1 MTLMQQGWAAGFR
14 AGLPLTLGVAPF
26 AVAFGLAAREAGL
39 GPISVGVMSL
49 VVFAGSAQFLAVG
62 MVQAGASAPQIWLA
76 TLFLNSR
83 HLLMAMVLLP
93 RLAGSRWWVRALAA
107 HAISDEA
114 FAVTSREPRAG
125 AAFLIGAQSALALA
139 WIGGGLVGVIVGA
152 ALPPA
157 MAEAAGFSLIG
168 FFVAVVAL
176 NARGLPDW
184 GAATAGGGLA
194 LLLVGMLPR
203 GWELLVAGIGAA
215 AIGALLESRSRSASR
230 DARAAG

>member
-1 MTLMQQGWAAGFR
+1 MKGEWAAGLR

-26 AVAFGLAAREAGL
+26 AAAFGLAAREAGL
-39 GPISVGVMSL
+39 GAGAVGAMSL
-49 VVFAGSAQFLAVG
+49 IVLAGSSQFLAVA
-62 MVQAGASAPQIWLA
+62 MLKAGAAAPQIWLA

-93 RLAGSRWWVRALAA
+93 RLAGSRWWVRAVAA

-114 FAVTSREPRAG
+114 FAVTSRESGAG
-125 AAFLIGAQSALALA
+125 AAFLIGAQSALAVA
-139 WIGGGLVGVIVGA
+139 WIGGSLAGVILGA

-157 MAEAAGFSLIG
+157 LAEAAGFSLVG

-184 GAATAGGGLA
+184 GAAAAGGGLA
-194 LLLVGMLPR
+194 LLLVGTLPR
-203 GWELLVAGIGAA
+203 GWELIVAGICAA
-215 AIGALLESRSRSASR
+215 AIGAVLEARSRSGSR
-230 DARAAG
+230 DAEAAG